1 MKVASGEPRSRRT
14 NQIVKS
20 GTCDAG
26 VLRLFAADGGEGG
39 LGTETGVSS
48 SRGGAG
54 RPVSS

>member
-1 MKVASGEPRSRRT
+1 MKVASVEPRSRLT
-14 NQIVKS
+14 NGIVKS

-26 VLRLFAADGGEGG
+26 VLRLFAVDGGEGG
-39 LGTETGVSS
+39 VGTETGVIS